1 MVRLKQQHIFMTG
14 RQFLC
19 HPLKA
24 LDVAEHERE
33 QIEGMHL
40 VQHLRGTACLKKK
53 PTDMNLLPPK
63 EIACPV
69 PCSDRCGEAVTQ
81 ADETLYGLRT
91 KALIITLQT

>member
-1 MVRLKQQHIFMTG
+1 
-14 RQFLC
+14 
-19 HPLKA
+19 
-24 LDVAEHERE
+24 
-33 QIEGMHL
+33 
-40 VQHLRGTACLKKK
+40 
-53 PTDMNLLPPK
+53 MNLLPPK